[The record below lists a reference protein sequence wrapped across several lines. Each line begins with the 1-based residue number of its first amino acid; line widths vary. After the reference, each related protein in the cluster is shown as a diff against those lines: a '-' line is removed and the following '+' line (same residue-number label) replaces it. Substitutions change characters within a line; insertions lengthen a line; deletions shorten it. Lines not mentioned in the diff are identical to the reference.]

1 MSFFCLNSSVAFHF
15 LQNKSLSPASC
26 LQSPIILASHC
37 LSNNLYCSFPLQLC
51 SQHTELPGN
60 PSNREMFLTLR
71 ILYWLFLLP
80 RTNLSQIVSQP
91 TSSSFFSKCH
101 SINETYLD
109 YHSPFTLFYL
119 HNDCYHLYNLLY
131 GQDYM
136 YIHTC
141 KNVLLFTFIFPS
153 PRIMLAY
160 SRHSIN
166 ICAMHKLK
174 SIPNRT
180 EKDELKFQSA
190 AIFT

>member
-1 MSFFCLNSSVAFHF
+1 
-15 LQNKSLSPASC
+15 
-26 LQSPIILASHC
+26 
-37 LSNNLYCSFPLQLC
+37 
-51 SQHTELPGN
+51 
-60 PSNREMFLTLR
+60 
-71 ILYWLFLLP
+71 
-80 RTNLSQIVSQP
+80 
-91 TSSSFFSKCH
+91 
-101 SINETYLD
+101 
-109 YHSPFTLFYL
+109 
-119 HNDCYHLYNLLY
+119 
-131 GQDYM
+131 M